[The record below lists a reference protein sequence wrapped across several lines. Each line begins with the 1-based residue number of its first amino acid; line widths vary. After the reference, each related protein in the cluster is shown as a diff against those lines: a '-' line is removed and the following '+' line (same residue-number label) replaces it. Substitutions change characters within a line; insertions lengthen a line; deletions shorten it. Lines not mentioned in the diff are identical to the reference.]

1 MTSFTEESAVL
12 RAVDMVRRRRVLA
25 LGVFA
30 AVLAAA
36 ASFALFLP
44 DLFRA
49 TAIVLVDRPV
59 AEGFVRPTVAGE
71 LESRLHVIKQET
83 LSRER
88 MTGLIERFN
97 LYPELRINGAIEPAL
112 ERTRDDIQVEQTG
125 PEQVSGRTKTVAFR
139 LHYAGRDR
147 TTVAEVTNAIA
158 SFYVQQNDHIR
169 SQEAAQTTQFL
180 KGQLDEAKKQ
190 LDQEDQSVRSYNTR
204 HVGQLPQ
211 QFELNLASLDRLNTQ
226 LRLNGER
233 QLRAI
238 EERARMADDAM
249 ILDSSTV
256 PLTPS
261 GEPDRVRERLEKL
274 KSDLHTVETQ
284 FTSKHPDVQR
294 LKDEIARIER
304 SLTTEPEPKT
314 AAVAPAPSE
323 AIETV
328 TRLRRSRRISIT
340 ALDSELEKLK
350 QEETRLRASIADVE
364 GRLQSLPARQ
374 QELAL
379 VSRDRQSAKD
389 LYDSLLK
396 RYEEAQL
403 VESMEADRQGE
414 RFRILEAAVAPEG
427 PSAPNRPFI
436 LLLGLLA
443 AIGLAGA
450 AVVAAEQID
459 TSFHSLDELKSFT
472 NIPVLATV
480 PAIADGRGRVVW
492 RAAFVSA
499 SILIVVGLSATAAA
513 MLARGN
519 EDLVRLLVRSA

>member
-1 MTSFTEESAVL
+1 MTNNSEESPVL
-12 RAVDMVRRRRVLA
+12 RAVEMVRRRKVLA

-30 AVLAAA
+30 AVIAAA
-36 ASFALFLP
+36 VSFALFLP
-44 DLFRA
+44 DLYRA

-59 AEGFVRPTVAGE
+59 AEAFVRPAVAGE
-71 LESRLHVIKQET
+71 LESRLHVIKQEI

-88 MTGLIERFN
+88 LSGVIERFN
-97 LYPELRINGAIEPAL
+97 LYPELRKDGAIESAL
-112 ERTRDDIQVEQTG
+112 DRTRDDIQVEQTG

-147 TTVAEVTNAIA
+147 ATVADVTNAIA
-158 SFYVQQNDHIR
+158 AFYVQQNDHIR
-169 SQEAAQTTQFL
+169 AQEAAQTTQFL
-180 KGQLDEAKKQ
+180 KAQLEDAKKE
-190 LDQEDQSVRSYNTR
+190 LDLQEQSVKTYNTR

-211 QFELNLASLDRLNTQ
+211 QFELNLASLDRMNTQ

-249 ILDSSTV
+249 ILEGTTAT
-256 PLTPS
+256 PLTPA
-261 GEPDRVRERLEKL
+261 GEPDRVRERLDKL
-274 KSDLHTVETQ
+274 KDELRQVETQ

-304 SLTTEPEPKT
+304 RQPTEPEPKET
-314 AAVAPAPSE
+314 AAAPSE
-323 AIETV
+323 ATETV
-328 TRLRRSRRISIT
+328 SRLRRSRRQSIT
-340 ALDSELEKLK
+340 ALDAELEKLK
-350 QEETRLRASIADVE
+350 EEETRLRASIGGVE
-364 GRLQSLPARQ
+364 GRLQSMPERQ
-374 QELAL
+374 QELSV
-379 VSRDRQSAKD
+379 VSRDRQTAKD

-403 VESMEADRQGE
+403 AESMETDRQGE

-436 LLLGLLA
+436 LVLGLLA
-443 AIGLAGA
+443 AIGLAGV

-472 NIPVLATV
+472 SVPVLATV

>member
-1 MTSFTEESAVL
+1 MTSLPEESPVV
-12 RAVDMVRRRRVLA
+12 RALEMVRRRRVLA

-30 AVLAAA
+30 AVMAAA
-36 ASFALFLP
+36 VSFALFLP

-71 LESRLHVIKQET
+71 LESRLHVIKQEI

-88 MTGLIERFN
+88 LRGLIERFD
-97 LYPELRINGAIEPAL
+97 LYPELRAGGAIEPAL
-112 ERTRDDIQVEQTG
+112 DRTRDDIQVEQTG
-125 PEQVSGRTKTVAFR
+125 PEQVAGRTKTVAFR

-147 TTVAEVTNAIA
+147 DTVADVTNAIA
-158 SFYVQQNDHIR
+158 AFYVQQNENIR
-169 SQEAAQTTQFL
+169 TQEAAQTTQFL
-180 KGQLDEAKKQ
+180 KTQ
-190 LDQEDQSVRSYNTR
+190 LDQAKKELDRQEQSVQSYNTR

-249 ILDSSTV
+249 ILEGTTAV
-256 PLTPS
+256 TAT
-261 GEPDRVRERLEKL
+261 GEPIDPARERLAKL
-274 KSDLHTVETQ
+274 KDNLRQVETQ
-284 FTSKHPDVQR
+284 FTAKHPDVQR
-294 LKDEIARIER
+294 LRDEIARIER
-304 SLTTEPEPKT
+304 TLPAETEPKE
-314 AAVAPAPSE
+314 VGAPSE
-323 AIETV
+323 ATETV
-328 TRLRRSRRISIT
+328 SRLRRSRRISIT
-340 ALDSELEKLK
+340 AIDAELEKLK
-350 QEETRLRASIADVE
+350 QEETSLRASIATVE
-364 GRLQSLPARQ
+364 SRLQSMPARQ
-374 QELAL
+374 QELAM
-379 VSRDRQSAKD
+379 VSRDRQTARD
-389 LYDSLLK
+389 LYESLLK

-403 VESMEADRQGE
+403 MESMEADRRGE

-450 AVVAAEQID
+450 AVVAAEQFD
-459 TSFHSLDELKSFT
+459 TTFHSLDELKAFT
-472 NIPVLATV
+472 RVPILATV
-480 PAIADGRGRVVW
+480 PAIADGRGRQVW

-499 SILIVVGLSATAAA
+499 SILIVVGLTAVAAA

-519 EDLVRLLVRSA
+519 EDIVRLLVRSA